1 MFLKHGLP
9 KILDVDTMVNRIVE
23 DRLTNTI
30 PDQQKISDYEKLK
43 SIYG

>member
-1 MFLKHGLP
+1 MFLKNGLP

-30 PDQQKISDYEKLK
+30 PEQQKISEYEKLK
-43 SIYG
+43 NIYG